1 MTPLITAPAL
11 AAALTDS
18 PARWLVCD
26 CSFDLADT
34 AAGTRAFTEAHIPG
48 AAYLHLDDDLSG
60 SKTGRNGRHPLPDR
74 ERFIA
79 RLAALGMDDQTTV
92 VAYDRS
98 AGMYAARLW
107 WLLRWCGHEAVVV
120 LDGGFAAWQAAGGS
134 VESGSARARPAGSLQ
149 LKPSL
154 VEVLDH
160 AAVRANLSSAARLV
174 IDARAADRFRGENE
188 TLDAVGGHIP
198 GARNRPFRDN
208 LQPNG
213 RFKPAEQLKADFDT
227 ITGGKSAK
235 SGDALI
241 HQCGS
246 GVTACHNLLALDVAG
261 VPGGAL
267 YAGSWSEWCVQDGAP
282 VATGND

>member
-11 AAALTDS
+11 AAALIDDS
-18 PARWLVCD
+18 PSRWLVCD

-34 AAGTRAFTEAHIPG
+34 TAGARAFSEAHIPG

-60 SKTGRNGRHPLPDR
+60 PKTGRNGRHPLPDR
-74 ERFIA
+74 ERFVA
-79 RLAALGMDDQTTV
+79 RMAALGMDDTTTV

-107 WLLRWCGHEAVVV
+107 WLLRWCGHQAVVV
-120 LDGGFAAWQAAGGS
+120 LDGGFAAWQAAGGGAA
-134 VESGSARARPAGSLQ
+134 SGDARPRLAGGAQ

-154 VEVLDH
+154 VQVLDH
-160 AAVRANLSSAARLV
+160 AAVRANLQSAQGLV

-208 LQPNG
+208 LQPDG

-227 ITGGKSAK
+227 ITGGKR
-235 SGDALI
+235 GDALI

-246 GVTACHNLLALDVAG
+246 GVTACHNLLALEVAG
-261 VPGGAL
+261 VSGGAL
-267 YAGSWSEWCVQDGAP
+267 YAGSWSEWCRQDGAP
-282 VATGND
+282 IAAGND

>member
-1 MTPLITAPAL
+1 MKPLITASAL
-11 AAALTDS
+11 AAALADS
-18 PARWLVCD
+18 PSRWLVCD

-34 AAGTRAFTEAHIPG
+34 TAGARAFSEAHIPG

-60 SKTGRNGRHPLPDR
+60 PKTGHNGRHPLPDR
-74 ERFIA
+74 ERFVT
-79 RLAALGMDDQTTV
+79 RMAALGMDDNTTV
-92 VAYDRS
+92 VAYDRA

-120 LDGGFAAWQAAGGS
+120 LDGGFAAWQAAGGG
-134 VESGSARARPAGSLQ
+134 VESGDARPRPAGGAQ

-160 AAVRANLSSAARLV
+160 AAVRANLQSAQRLV

-208 LQPNG
+208 LLPDG
-213 RFKPAEQLKADFDT
+213 RFKPAEQLKAEFDT
-227 ITGGKSAK
+227 LTSGKP
-235 SGDALI
+235 GDALI

-246 GVTACHNLLALDVAG
+246 GVTACHNLLALEVAG
-261 VPGGAL
+261 ACGGAL

-282 VATGND
+282 IATGSV

>member
-1 MTPLITAPAL
+1 MPLRSLLVSAGAL
-11 AAALTDS
+11 ADVLRS
-18 PARWLVCD
+18 EPQRCLVCD

-34 AAGTRAFTEAHIPG
+34 KAGGRAFDEAHIPG
-48 AAYLHLDDDLSG
+48 AVYLHLDEDLSG

-74 ERFIA
+74 ERFVA
-79 RLAALGMDDQTTV
+79 RMAALGMSYDTLI

-98 AGMYAARLW
+98 AGMYAARMW
-107 WLLRWCGHEAVVV
+107 WLLRWCGHAAAAV
-120 LDGGFAAWQAAGGS
+120 LDGGFASWQAAGGS
-134 VESGSARARPAGSLQ
+134 VESGDPQPRLSGRVQPRP
-149 LKPSL
+149 PL
-154 VEVLDH
+154 VEVLDY
-160 AAVRANLSSAARLV
+160 AAVYANLGSTQRLV

-208 LQPNG
+208 LLPDG
-213 RFKPAEQLKADFDT
+213 RFKPAEQLKADFDA
-227 ITGGKSAK
+227 ITGGKSGA
-235 SGDALI
+235 ALI

-246 GVTACHNLLALDVAG
+246 GVTACHNLLALEAAG

-282 VATGND
+282 VAIGDN